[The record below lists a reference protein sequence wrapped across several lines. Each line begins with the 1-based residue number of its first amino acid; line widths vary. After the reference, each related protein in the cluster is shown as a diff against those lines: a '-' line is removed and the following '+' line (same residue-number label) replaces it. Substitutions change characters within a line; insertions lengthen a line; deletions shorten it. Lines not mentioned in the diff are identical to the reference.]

1 MRRFALVQGP
11 RHCEQTDAFWQ
22 TRRAVMSPNPSMSPE
37 SIVQEARRLLDHGQ
51 GLEARELLLRKGFI
65 KALQPEIQAAFMS
78 LIPPSPTLRKMLDG
92 PYRDLQSETAATRL
106 RGLIHIAREIASDS
120 PLDGVRWMRHPR
132 ASQPLIERLS
142 DTDQEVAAQALLV
155 LTRLVWRYFP
165 DQRARAALLP
175 LLSSPDQERRLS
187 AIGALAWLRSEE
199 SVEPLAPLLAEGTD
213 QDRLAV
219 AASLASVL
227 NENQSSL
234 QQTPLQLSAPGRQRW
249 RQRLRA
255 AAQDPSEP
263 VRSSAH
269 TALEAGQLKAPPGK
283 T

>member
-1 MRRFALVQGP
+1 
-11 RHCEQTDAFWQ
+11 
-22 TRRAVMSPNPSMSPE
+22 MSPE

-51 GLEARELLLRKGFI
+51 GREARELLLRKGFI
-65 KALQPEIQAAFMS
+65 KASQPEIQAAFMS

-92 PYRDLQSETAATRL
+92 PYRDLQSETATTRL
-106 RGLIHIAREIASDS
+106 RGLVHIAREIASDS
-120 PLDGVRWMRHPR
+120 PLDGVRWMRHPH

-142 DTDQEVAAQALLV
+142 DTDKEVAVQALLV

-187 AIGALAWLRSEE
+187 TIGTLAWLRSEE

-234 QQTPLQLSAPGRQRW
+234 QQIPLQLSAPGRQRW
-249 RQRLRA
+249 RQRLGA

-263 VRSSAH
+263 VRSSAR